1 MIRGLIRLV
10 LVLLVVIAL
19 GAFFLG
25 YRWAGD
31 GDSIVD
37 RPVGTTGS
45 VPDVDIDTRRAR
57 EVGADV
63 AERVAAGAATTQE
76 AVAAAAITS
85 KITAKMAL
93 DDRVA
98 AARIDVDTSGSVV
111 TLSGRVSSQA
121 ERERALAL
129 ARETDGVTSV
139 VDRLTVAP

>member
-10 LVLLVVIAL
+10 LVVLIVVAL

-31 GDSIVD
+31 GDAIVD
-37 RPVGTTGS
+37 RPTATSGS
-45 VPDVDIDTRRAR
+45 LPDVDIDTSRAR

-63 AERVAAGAATTQE
+63 GERVAVGAATAQE
-76 AVAAAAITS
+76 AAAAAALTS
-85 KITAKMAL
+85 KIKAKMAL

-98 AARIDVDTSGSVV
+98 AATIDVDTSGSVV
-111 TLSGRVSSQA
+111 TLSGRVSSAA
-121 ERERALAL
+121 ERDRALAL

-139 VDRLTVAP
+139 VDRLTVSR